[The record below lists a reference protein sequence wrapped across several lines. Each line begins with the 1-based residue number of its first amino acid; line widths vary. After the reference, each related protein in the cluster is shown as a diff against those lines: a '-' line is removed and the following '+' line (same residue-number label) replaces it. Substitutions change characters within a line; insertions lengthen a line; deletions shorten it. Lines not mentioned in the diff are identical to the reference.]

1 MTTAAVPSLTIRRA
15 EPRDAAL
22 FAALFCDSAMLPFT
36 QIPPYSGAT
45 YWDKRLGEYADA
57 ASLPLVA
64 FAGEAL
70 VGVLLLRAFPNHVR
84 RKHAGVLDLLAVRPD
99 QRRRGVGR
107 ALLNAAVR
115 AADEG
120 LQLRRIEV
128 NVPRRS
134 SHAGNTAT
142 PLEQFYASFGFELE
156 GVKRFDLAQAG
167 GYADSATLARVNP
180 ATMPAPPSPALP
192 AAKRP
197 RRSVP
202 AKVVIRPATE
212 DDAEGFAR
220 VFADRS
226 AALGTL
232 QHPYTT
238 AELWRTRLA
247 AGGPGN
253 RQAMFVALVNGRV
266 VGNAGVHPVSD
277 NPRLRH
283 VCGIG
288 IAISSRHQGLGI
300 GRALMNY
307 TLDFA
312 ERWANYSRIEL
323 TVHADNARAVQLYE
337 SLGFIH
343 EGRHRDFS
351 FRDGG
356 YVDALFMARLTAA
369 LLAVARP
376 GATA

>member
-1 MTTAAVPSLTIRRA
+1 MTTAAVSSLTVRRA

-22 FAALFCDSAMLPFT
+22 LAALFCDSAMLPFT
-36 QIPPYSGAT
+36 LIPPYSSGAH
-45 YWDKRLGEYADA
+45 WDKRLGEYADA
-57 ASLPLVA
+57 ACLPLVA

-84 RKHAGVLDLLAVRPD
+84 RKHAGVLDLFAVRPD
-99 QRRRGVGR
+99 HRRHGVGR
-107 ALLNAAVR
+107 ALLNAAIR

-128 NVPRRS
+128 NVPRRVDYVDP
-134 SHAGNTAT
+134 APT
-142 PLEQFYASFGFELE
+142 PLERFYASFGFEPE
-156 GVKRFDLAQAG
+156 GVKRCELAHAD
-167 GYADSATLARVNP
+167 GYADSATMARINA

-192 AAKRP
+192 NAKRT
-197 RRSVP
+197 RRSAPV
-202 AKVVIRPATE
+202 KVVIRPATE

-238 AELWRTRLA
+238 AELWRTRLTA
-247 AGGPGN
+247 SGPGN
-253 RQAMFVALVNGRV
+253 RQAMFVALVNGRM

-288 IAISSRHQGLGI
+288 ISIMTRYQGLGI
-300 GRALMNY
+300 GRMLMNM

-323 TVHADNARAVQLYE
+323 TVHADNARAIKLYE
-337 SLGFIH
+337 SLGFLH
-343 EGRHRDFS
+343 EGQHRDFS
-351 FRDGG
+351 FREGG
-356 YVDALFMARLTAA
+356 YVDALFMARCTSELSATR
-369 LLAVARP
+369 AR
-376 GATA
+376 

>member
-1 MTTAAVPSLTIRRA
+1 MTTAAVSSLTIRRA

-22 FAALFCDSAMLPFT
+22 LAALFCDAAMLPFT
-36 QIPPYSGAT
+36 LIPPYSSAAH
-45 YWDKRLGEYADA
+45 WDKRLGEYADA
-57 ASLPLVA
+57 ACLPLVA

-99 QRRRGVGR
+99 HRRHGVGR
-107 ALLNAAVR
+107 ALLNAAIR

-128 NVPRRS
+128 NVPRRVDYVDP
-134 SHAGNTAT
+134 APT
-142 PLEQFYASFGFELE
+142 PLERFYASFGFEPE
-156 GVKRFDLAQAG
+156 GVKRCELAHAD
-167 GYADSATLARVNP
+167 GYADSATMARINA

-192 AAKRP
+192 NAKRT
-197 RRSVP
+197 RRSAPV
-202 AKVVIRPATE
+202 KVVIRPATE

-238 AELWRTRLA
+238 AELWRTRLTA
-247 AGGPGN
+247 SGPGN
-253 RQAMFVALVNGRV
+253 RQAMFVALVNGRM

-288 IAISSRHQGLGI
+288 ISIMTRYQGLGI
-300 GRALMNY
+300 GRMLMNM

-323 TVHADNARAVQLYE
+323 TVHADNARAIKLYE
-337 SLGFIH
+337 SLGFLH

-351 FRDGG
+351 FREGG
-356 YVDALFMARLTAA
+356 YVDALFMARCTSELS
-369 LLAVARP
+369 
-376 GATA
+376 ATRT

>member
-1 MTTAAVPSLTIRRA
+1 MTTAAVSSLTIRRA

-22 FAALFCDSAMLPFT
+22 LAALFCDAAMLPFT
-36 QIPPYSGAT
+36 LIPPYSSAAH
-45 YWDKRLGEYADA
+45 WDKRLGEYADA
-57 ASLPLVA
+57 ACLPLVA

-99 QRRRGVGR
+99 HRRHGVGR
-107 ALLNAAVR
+107 ALLNAAIR

-128 NVPRRS
+128 NVPRRVDYVDP
-134 SHAGNTAT
+134 APT
-142 PLEQFYASFGFELE
+142 PLERFYASFGFEPE
-156 GVKRFDLAQAG
+156 GVKRCELAHAD
-167 GYADSATLARVNP
+167 GYADSATMARIN
-180 ATMPAPPSPALP
+180 ATTMPAPPSPALP

-197 RRSVP
+197 RRSAPV
-202 AKVVIRPATE
+202 KVVIRPATE
-212 DDAEGFAR
+212 DDAEGFAQ

-238 AELWRTRLA
+238 AELWRTRLTA
-247 AGGPGN
+247 SGPGN
-253 RQAMFVALVNGRV
+253 RQAMFVALVNGRM

-288 IAISSRHQGLGI
+288 ISIMTRYQGLGI
-300 GRALMNY
+300 GRMLMNM

-323 TVHADNARAVQLYE
+323 TVHADNARAIKLYE
-337 SLGFIH
+337 SLGFLH

-351 FRDGG
+351 FREGG
-356 YVDALFMARLTAA
+356 YVDALFMARCTSELS
-369 LLAVARP
+369 
-376 GATA
+376 ATRT

>member
-1 MTTAAVPSLTIRRA
+1 MTTAAVSSLTVRRA

-22 FAALFCDSAMLPFT
+22 LAALFCDAAMLPFT
-36 QIPPYSGAT
+36 LIPPYSSAAH
-45 YWDKRLGEYADA
+45 WDKRLGEYADA
-57 ASLPLVA
+57 ACLPLVA

-99 QRRRGVGR
+99 HRRHGVGR
-107 ALLNAAVR
+107 ALLNAAIR

-128 NVPRRS
+128 NVPRRVDYVDP
-134 SHAGNTAT
+134 APT
-142 PLEQFYASFGFELE
+142 PLERFYASFGFEPE
-156 GVKRFDLAQAG
+156 GVKRCELAHAD
-167 GYADSATLARVNP
+167 GYADSATMARINA

-192 AAKRP
+192 NAKRT
-197 RRSVP
+197 RRSAPV
-202 AKVVIRPATE
+202 KVVIRPATE

-238 AELWRTRLA
+238 AELWRTRLTA
-247 AGGPGN
+247 NGPGN

-288 IAISSRHQGLGI
+288 ISIMTRYQGLGI
-300 GRALMNY
+300 GRMLMNM

-323 TVHADNARAVQLYE
+323 TVHADNARAIKLYE
-337 SLGFIH
+337 SLGFLH

-351 FRDGG
+351 FREGG
-356 YVDALFMARLTAA
+356 YVDALFMARCTSELS
-369 LLAVARP
+369 
-376 GATA
+376 ATRT